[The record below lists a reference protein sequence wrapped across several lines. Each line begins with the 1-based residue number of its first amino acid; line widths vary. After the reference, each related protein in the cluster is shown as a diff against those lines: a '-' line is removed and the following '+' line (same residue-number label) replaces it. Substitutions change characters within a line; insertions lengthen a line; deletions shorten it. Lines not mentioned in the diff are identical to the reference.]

1 MACRRN
7 AAIDGVKAKASPI
20 ASRRMIRTDGETF
33 GMSLSSDCRNLV
45 TFEELVGYRTVRSF
59 GYISGT
65 ASRTRNR
72 LRSTFRSLGML
83 IGLAGSELLSDAEQ
97 LRAEAL
103 EALRR
108 RASSLGA
115 DAVIGLQFYVTE
127 AGDGSCQ
134 VVASGKA
141 VSLIKEDPA

>member
-1 MACRRN
+1 M
-7 AAIDGVKAKASPI
+7 P
-20 ASRRMIRTDGETF
+20 
-33 GMSLSSDCRNLV
+33 LSSDCRNLV
-45 TFEELVGYRTVRSF
+45 TFEELAGYRAVHSF
-59 GYISGT
+59 GYISGS
-65 ASRTRNR
+65 ASRARNR

-108 RASSLGA
+108 RANSLGA

-127 AGDGSCQ
+127 GGDGSCQ

-141 VSLIKEDPA
+141 VALSKVDPA